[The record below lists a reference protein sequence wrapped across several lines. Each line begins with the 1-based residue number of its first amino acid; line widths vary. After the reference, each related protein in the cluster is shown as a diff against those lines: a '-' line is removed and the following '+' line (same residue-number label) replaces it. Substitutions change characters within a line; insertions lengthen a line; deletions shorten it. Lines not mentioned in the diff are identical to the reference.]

1 MWGFFFHFR
10 IPTTEKKQIRKI
22 KYNVLYGI
30 LLIEYTLN
38 SENARKLCLFS
49 FEQRH

>member
-1 MWGFFFHFR
+1 MRGFFFHFR
-10 IPTTEKKQIRKI
+10 NPTTEKNKFVKSNIT
-22 KYNVLYGI
+22 YYHI

-38 SENARKLCLFS
+38 SENARKLCMFS